1 MARKDEISSTEK
13 LLDLIRDT
21 PVPPSTANETGA
33 ASSRHPGLLNALT
46 FKKPIG
52 IGVEIGNSDIKVAK
66 INRISDKS
74 FELLDYEIAHV
85 DRIDTFDTPHLVTA
99 LADKLSRFCNGLKRY
114 EIWCCIASAKVE
126 TRCIR
131 IPKLPKKQIANAVFW
146 TFSKEVAFSEK
157 EMLLDFRILGDV
169 KDNGTIKTQVMTFTI
184 PISETQALKR
194 LFSKTG
200 YPLSGISIV
209 PFAIQNLLRT
219 AIVQAAGKNTCC
231 LFIGRDWSRI
241 TIYVDGNLIL
251 SRGIKAGMHSMIE
264 ALANH
269 FRSPAVN
276 DSPGVPDMADGKSGE
291 QDRQAVA
298 ARDDFYRFL
307 DAAAVPG
314 KITAAAAQAPVDI
327 FEAILPAV
335 ERLVKQ
341 VERTIAHFSMH
352 FRQPGVNEILIS
364 GRVTGSPVIISHIGN
379 QLGVPVNVLNPF
391 PTPHPFTQKVTIP
404 ESPAVKE
411 SFVPAIGIGL
421 SSNDLTPN
429 FLFTYRHREKRDRAR
444 KIRIGI
450 SAACVVF
457 LGLLLCGFLW
467 QENRIKTK
475 ATEVI
480 RLSQKRDAFNVPL
493 TRELVM
499 ALYAKVNQKRNRI
512 STLSNRYY
520 SAAVMAEVSQIVPPN
535 IQLITLRADMAAP
548 SKPASRK
555 AAPTLVIEGIVTG
568 EKIRFETELASY
580 LLNMEASP
588 LFSNPVIKNKRL
600 QFLDDV
606 PVLRFTIS
614 SNLHKRIKTKRRWPT
629 PKTKAAPFSLSFAP

>member
-1 MARKDEISSTEK
+1 LVRKDEISSTEK
-13 LLDLIRDT
+13 LLDLIRET
-21 PVPPSTANETGA
+21 PLPPSTDNETGA
-33 ASSRHPGLLNALT
+33 ATSRHPGLLNALT

-66 INRISDKS
+66 IDRISDKS
-74 FELLDYEIAHV
+74 FALLDYEIAHV
-85 DRIDTFDTPHLVTA
+85 DRVDAFDTPHLVKA
-99 LADKLSRFCNGLKRY
+99 LADKLSRFCSGLKRY
-114 EIWCCIASAKVE
+114 EIWCCVASAKVE

-131 IPKLPKKQIANAVFW
+131 IPKLPRKQIANAVFW

-169 KDNGTIKTQVMTFTI
+169 KDNGTTKTQVMTFTI

-194 LFSKTG
+194 LFSKSG

-219 AIVQAAGKNTCC
+219 GIVQTAGNNTCC

-251 SRGIKAGMHSMIE
+251 SRGIKAGMHSMVE
-264 ALANH
+264 ALASH
-269 FRSPAVN
+269 YQSPAAN
-276 DSPGVPDMADGKSGE
+276 HSSDVPDMVDGTSGE
-291 QDRQAVA
+291 QDLRIVA
-298 ARDDFYRFL
+298 AREDFNRFL
-307 DAAAVPG
+307 EAGAIDG
-314 KITAAAAQAPVDI
+314 NITATAAQPPVDI

-352 FRQPGVNEILIS
+352 FKQPGVNEILIS
-364 GRVTGSPVIISHIGN
+364 GRVTGSPVIISHIGS

-391 PTPHPFTQKVTIP
+391 PAPHPFTRKVTIP
-404 ESPAVKE
+404 ESPVVKE

-450 SAACVVF
+450 SAACIVF

-475 ATEVI
+475 ATEVV
-480 RLSQKRDAFNVPL
+480 RLTRERDAFNVPL

-520 SAAVMAEVSQIVPPN
+520 SSAVMAEVSGLVPPS

-548 SKPASRK
+548 SNPANRK

-568 EKIRFETELASY
+568 ERIRFETELASY

-600 QFLDDV
+600 QFLDDA
-606 PVLRFTIS
+606 PVLRFTIQ
-614 SNLHKRIKTKRRWPT
+614 LEL
-629 PKTKAAPFSLSFAP
+629 A

>member
-21 PVPPSTANETGA
+21 PLPPSTANEPGA
-33 ASSRHPGLLNALT
+33 ASSPHPGLLKSLT
-46 FKKPIG
+46 FQKPIG

-74 FELLDYEIAHV
+74 FELLDYETAHV
-85 DRIDTFDTPHLVTA
+85 DRIEAFDTPHLVKA
-99 LADKLSRFCNGLKRY
+99 LADNLSRFCTGLRRY
-114 EIWCCIASAKVE
+114 EIWCCVASAKVE

-131 IPKLPKKQIANAVFW
+131 IPKLPRKQIANAVFW

-157 EMLLDFRILGDV
+157 EMLLDFRVLGDV
-169 KDNGTIKTQVMTFTI
+169 NDNGTTKTQVMTFTI

-200 YPLSGISIV
+200 YPLTGISIV
-209 PFAIQNLLRT
+209 PFAVQNLLKT
-219 AIVQAAGKNTCC
+219 GVVQAAEKNTCC

-269 FRSPAVN
+269 YRSPAAT
-276 DSPGVPDMADGKSGE
+276 DMPDMPVMADGKDGGP
-291 QDRQAVA
+291 DTHVLA

-307 DAAAVPG
+307 DAGSVPAENT
-314 KITAAAAQAPVDI
+314 TAAPRAPVDI
-327 FEAILPAV
+327 FEAVLPAV

-352 FRQPGVNEILIS
+352 FNQPGVGEILIS
-364 GRVTGSPVIISHIGN
+364 GRVTGNPVIISHIGS

-391 PTPHPFTQKVTIP
+391 PSPHPFTQKVTIP
-404 ESPAVKE
+404 EFPAVKE
-411 SFVPAIGIGL
+411 SFVPAVGIGL

-429 FLFTYRHREKRDRAR
+429 FLFTYRDREKRDRAR

-450 SAACVVF
+450 SAACIGF
-457 LGLLLCGFLW
+457 LALLLCGFLW
-467 QENRIKTK
+467 QENRITVR
-475 ATEVI
+475 AEEVV
-480 RLSQKRDAFNVPL
+480 RLTRNRDAFNVPL

-499 ALYAKVNQKRNRI
+499 ALYAKVNQNRNRI
-512 STLSNRYY
+512 STLSRRYF
-520 SAAVMAEVSQIVPPN
+520 SAAVMAEVSHLVPPG

-548 SKPASRK
+548 STPASRK
-555 AAPTLVIEGIVTG
+555 TAPSLVIEGIVTG

-588 LFSNPVIKNKRL
+588 LFSNPVVKNKRL
-600 QFLDDV
+600 QFLDDRQ
-606 PVLRFTIS
+606 VLRFSIQ
-614 SNLHKRIKTKRRWPT
+614 LE
-629 PKTKAAPFSLSFAP
+629 LV